1 VVAQDYFIETDR
13 INMDPIR
20 GTNVSLDIYLSAL
33 KAGDIQNKVALAG
46 VKLALDTQKQ
56 LGQDLVNMLENL
68 GANIDTYV

>member
-1 VVAQDYFIETDR
+1 
-13 INMDPIR
+13 MDPIR

-56 LGQDLVNMLENL
+56 LGQDLVNMLVNL